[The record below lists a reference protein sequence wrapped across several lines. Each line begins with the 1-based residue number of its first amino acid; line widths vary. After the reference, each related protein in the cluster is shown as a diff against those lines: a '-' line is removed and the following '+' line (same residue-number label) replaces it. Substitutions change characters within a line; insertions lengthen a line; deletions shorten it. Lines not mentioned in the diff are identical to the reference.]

1 MQTDYLILTII
12 NIVKSTGND
21 AELGAKIRAIINPII
36 QAQGLQE
43 GKNILKG

>member
-1 MQTDYLILTII
+1 MQTDYLIQTII
-12 NIVKSTGND
+12 NMVKNTNSD
-21 AELGAKIRAIINPII
+21 AELGAKIRGIINPII

>member
-1 MQTDYLILTII
+1 MQTDYLIQTII
-12 NIVKSTGND
+12 NMVKNSGND
-21 AELGAKIRAIINPII
+21 AELGAKVRAIMAPII